1 MLIKKIK
8 PLSGLCITF
17 LVSAPWYIA
26 ELIVEGKPFWDSF
39 FGYHNFQRMTMVVNS
54 HSQPW
59 WFFIMMLLI
68 ASFPFSPFLVLGLT
82 KYLTCL
88 VKVDKTK
95 MNRSVDKNID
105 ELLSRLESTSISG
118 KKKISQ
124 ARSSRRSIKRG
135 RR

>member
-1 MLIKKIK
+1 MSNRNSTGQRQQKTNHRQVVKK
-8 PLSGLCITF
+8 
-17 LVSAPWYIA
+17 LVS
-26 ELIVEGKPFWDSF
+26 
-39 FGYHNFQRMTMVVNS
+39 R
-54 HSQPW
+54 
-59 WFFIMMLLI
+59 
-68 ASFPFSPFLVLGLT
+68 
-82 KYLTCL
+82 
-88 VKVDKTK
+88 VKVDKPK